1 MTSPQSANPWNHWSV
16 KRQGLDVLADHL
28 SISTMELSDFYD
40 HPDLF
45 DALLPV
51 SAHLTFYRE
60 LARQQGGNVL
70 ELACG
75 TGQLTIPIA
84 LDGRPTVGL
93 DQSNAML
100 KVAKRRASG
109 LGAPVGFIQ
118 ADMRHFALDS
128 DFRLV
133 FVARNS
139 LLHLLTNADLVA
151 AFATA
156 RRHLAPGG
164 IFAFD
169 VFTPSLTLLN
179 RSPGQR
185 FPVMDE
191 DTVTF
196 GRLCVEGTCDYDSST
211 QVNNATW
218 YISTPHVRDAW
229 VVPMVL
235 RSIFPQELPL
245 LLAAAGLELVN
256 RFGDLG
262 REPFGPASR
271 ALVCLCRRR
280 D

>member
-1 MTSPQSANPWNHWSV
+1 
-16 KRQGLDVLADHL
+16 
-28 SISTMELSDFYD
+28 MELSDFYD
-40 HPDLF
+40 HPDLY
-45 DALLPV
+45 DALLP
-51 SAHLTFYRE
+51 SGGAHLSFYQG
-60 LARQQGGNVL
+60 LARQQGGDVL

-84 LDGRPTVGL
+84 LDGRRPIVGL
-93 DQSNAML
+93 DQSKPML
-100 KVAKRRASG
+100 SVAKRRASG

-118 ADMRHFALDS
+118 GDMRHFALNR
-128 DFRLV
+128 DFRLI
-133 FVARNS
+133 FAARNS
-139 LLHLLTNADLVA
+139 LLHLLTSADLLA
-151 AFATA
+151 AFSTA

-169 VFTPSLTLLN
+169 VFMPSLTLLA

-196 GRLCVEGTCDYDSST
+196 GRLCVEGTFDYDCST
-211 QVNNATW
+211 QVNSATW

-245 LLAAAGLELVN
+245 LLSAAGLELVN

-262 REPFGPASR
+262 REPFGSASR
-271 ALVCLCRRR
+271 AQVCLCRRR